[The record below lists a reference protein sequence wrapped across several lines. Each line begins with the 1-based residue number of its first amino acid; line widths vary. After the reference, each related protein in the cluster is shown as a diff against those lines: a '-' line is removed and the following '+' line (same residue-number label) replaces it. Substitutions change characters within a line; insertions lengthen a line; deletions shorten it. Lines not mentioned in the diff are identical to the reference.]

1 MDLPK
6 LTVKMTLQNPVRSPD
21 GGGGYNTTWA
31 DLGTHWAQLS
41 YRTGRTGSGETSPVA
56 RQPVEIT
63 LRATPPDH
71 PMHPKPG
78 QALVQGARRYIVSAV
93 SPNGPTPL
101 YLTCL
106 AELEV
111 IV

>member
-6 LTVKMTLQNPVRSPD
+6 LTVKMTLQNPTRSPD
-21 GGGGYNTTWA
+21 GGGGYTTTWT
-31 DLGTHWAQLS
+31 DLGTHWAHLT
-41 YRTGRTGSGETSPVA
+41 YRTGRTASGETSPVA

-78 QALVQGARRYIVSAV
+78 QALVHGARRYIVSAV

-111 IV
+111 TV